1 MNKYILRLNKI
12 YNYLFKEKFYKKIR
26 INWGDYPNRTEIIQ
40 KIIDLKEFKSY
51 LEIGCDDDV
60 NFDKIK
66 INLKIGVDPISGGNI
81 RKTSDQFFR
90 TNKEYFDCVFIDG
103 LHEYSQVRKD
113 IKNSLDFLNNG
124 GIIFL
129 HDCLPRSYF
138 EQAMPRS
145 QHLWTGDVWKAIVE
159 FRTKEEVDICV
170 GLLDMGL
177 GIIVKRKNSNKLNIR
192 IKNFKKLKY
201 EDYYYNQKNFM
212 NIVEYKKIIQ
222 FIDQ

>member
-1 MNKYILRLNKI
+1 M
-12 YNYLFKEKFYKKIR
+12 R
-26 INWGDYPNRTEIIQ
+26 INWGDYPNRTELIQ

-138 EQAMPRS
+138 EQAIPRS

-177 GIIVKRKNSNKLNIR
+177 GIIVKRKNSNKLNMH

-201 EDYYYNQKNFM
+201 KDYYYNQKFFM
-212 NIVEYKKIIQ
+212 NIIEHEKIIQ
-222 FIDQ
+222 FID

>member
-12 YNYLFKEKFYKKIR
+12 YNYLFKEKLYKKIR
-26 INWGDYPNRTEIIQ
+26 INWGDYPNRTELIQ

-138 EQAMPRS
+138 EQAIPRS

-177 GIIVKRKNSNKLNIR
+177 GIIVKRKNSNKLNMH

-212 NIVEYKKIIQ
+212 NIVEYEKIIQ